1 MSSLKIAKTR
11 LLRGGVRF
19 MRNLTGIGM
28 FAVALLGAAQALGDV
43 TLGPGETLTWA
54 TDAPAADETITAT
67 GGTIVFDANATVAHN
82 FYLGGEVSVMV
93 NNDAMVRFTKTF
105 YQTDPSGRLVMPRTF
120 RFGSTDGNKF
130 AFLPENSIAFAP
142 GATDAQLRLAGYCSM
157 LALPDKWSNPVPFA
171 YGTNCLVCFYGGNM
185 VTDPVFT
192 VPSNSTVRMTSPTN
206 FPATTVIRVPAT
218 ATLQNRPAKFNF
230 TTSAGEG
237 IDNNVTTVRSNNVV
251 LAGGTFQIM
260 TGSTHN
266 FWGKI
271 SGTGTIN
278 VGNQW
283 PDGARNCYHYFYGD
297 ISGLD
302 AQSQLTID
310 QVNFEDANMNN
321 GARLNSSFP
330 GTVKLN
336 YTISTWIDDKG
347 ITRTSQDTVSFGFQV
362 PGGSG
367 STNENWHVGALQGG
381 SLIGT
386 RMGEGGAR
394 LQFTAKH
401 HIHVGRLSGKLAIF
415 ATTNGGSLNSND
427 LTVDTVADDTILYVK
442 NGIRLHFGTVGR
454 GVKIRYMAG
463 PVSSNVIEVASG
475 TIEEITFLAAQRT
488 KPVYLHGNVG
498 FVGGP
503 GKVIASDGS
512 RVGFVDAEAEVAVNS
527 GTVTLGDGELLGAKP
542 ALWFDASDLSTYA
555 PLYKSSYHNNGTRH
569 APSTLLGADKPANVY
584 TNDFPL
590 IEKWYDK
597 RPEQR
602 LNFFWNDRWK
612 YDDGTFYPQFYP
624 YIVPNGLNGKPILSF
639 GIHREAGANGLS
651 SEWTH
656 VGSPGSN
663 NGSENRR
670 MHLMQN
676 PPAGVVAEGH
686 AVYVHTCV
694 MVFGSERGGGRCILG
709 GYNGNAGTAIEGT
722 HNPKCGDHFL
732 RTGSGYGVENGIF
745 QAKIEGSGK
754 NVKTNLYETWVNG
767 TSVVCTNTPMS
778 GSWDV
783 ISFHT
788 DNAGGVG
795 RAFRNIGC
803 PDDTAQ
809 AGGQDYAEILVYSN
823 KLTNAERMI
832 LEHYLA
838 NKWGLT
844 GKQATV
850 AGTITLGADAAVVG
864 SLPGI
869 VGTGSWTTRT
879 NDYVALDG
887 SFTGTIGGAGKLTAA
902 TGAQA
907 PKLASSF
914 AGSLTVSGGNLSFT
928 YANGAF
934 APALVAADAD
944 MAFPSAPTVTIST
957 SGAKLLPGDYPLV
970 SGKTLTGLTD
980 CTLSHDIGHG
990 MKAKLVRTETSL
1002 VLRVMPSGITVIFR

>member
-1 MSSLKIAKTR
+1 M
-11 LLRGGVRF
+11 
-19 MRNLTGIGM
+19 MRNVRDCVCGALVA
-28 FAVALLGAAQALGDV
+28 AVLLGAAQALGDV
-43 TLGPGETLTWA
+43 TLGPGETLNWA
-54 TDAPAADETITAT
+54 SSAPASTETITAT
-67 GGTIVFDANATVAHN
+67 GGTIVFDSDATVQNN
-82 FYLGGEVSVMV
+82 FYLGGEVTVEI
-93 NNDAMVRFTKTF
+93 NNGAKVRFAKTF
-105 YQTDPSGRLVMPRTF
+105 FQTDPSGRLVLSGSAQ
-120 RFGSTDGNKF
+120 FGSTDSGKF
-130 AFLPENSIAFAP
+130 AFLPENSIAFSSSAVDP
-142 GATDAQLRLAGYCSM
+142 SLELIGYVSL
-157 LALPDKWSNPVPFA
+157 LALLDKWSSPIPHTLAN
-171 YGTNCLVCFYGGNM
+171 NLLLCFYGGYM
-185 VTDPVFT
+185 VTDPVYT
-192 VPSNSTVRMTSPTN
+192 VPAKRTVRMTSPTN
-206 FPATTVIRVPAT
+206 FPATTIINVPAT
-218 ATLQNRPAKFNF
+218 ATFQNRPAKFNF
-230 TTSAGEG
+230 STSAGESV
-237 IDNNVTTVRSNNVV
+237 DNNTTTVRSNNVV

-266 FWGKI
+266 FWGNI
-271 SGTGTIN
+271 SGTGTVS
-278 VGNQW
+278 VGNAW
-283 PDGARNCYHYFYGD
+283 PNDGARNCYHYFYGD

-302 AQSQLTID
+302 AQSQLTIE
-310 QVNFEDANMNN
+310 QVRNVSVNMNN

-330 GTVKLN
+330 GTVKIN
-336 YTISTWIDDKG
+336 FNTGTWLGEDG
-347 ITRTSQDTVSFGFQV
+347 RTNIANDVVSFGFAV

-367 STNENWHVGALQGG
+367 STNEYWNVGALQGG
-381 SLIGT
+381 SLIGQ
-386 RMGEGGAR
+386 RNGEGGAR

-401 HIHVGRLSGKLAIF
+401 HIHVGTLSGKLALF
-415 ATTNGGSLNSND
+415 ATGATDRLNSND
-427 LTVDTVADDTILYVK
+427 LTVDTVADDTIIYVK
-442 NGIRLHFGTVGR
+442 NGLRLHFGTVGK
-454 GVKIRYMAG
+454 GVKIRYMAD
-463 PVSSNVIEVASG
+463 PLSSNVVEVASG
-475 TIEEITFLAAQRT
+475 TIEEITFLANLRS

-512 RVGFVDAEAEVAVNS
+512 RVGFVGAEAEVVVNS
-527 GTVTLGDGELLGAKP
+527 GSVALGDVALGDEELFGSKP
-542 ALWFDASDLSTYA
+542 ALWVDASDLSTYA

-639 GIHREAGANGLS
+639 GIHREAGSNGLS

-656 VGSPGSN
+656 VGSPGSA

-676 PPAGVVAEGH
+676 PPTGVVAEGH
-686 AVYVHTCV
+686 AVYVHSCV

-709 GYNGNAGTAIEGT
+709 GYKGNAGTAIDGT
-722 HNPKCGDHFL
+722 HNPQCGDHFL

-754 NVKTNLYETWVNG
+754 NATTNLYETWVNG
-767 TSVVCTNTPMS
+767 TSVICTNTPMS

-788 DNAGGVG
+788 DKAGDTG

-803 PDDTAQ
+803 PDDTNQ
-809 AGGQDYAEILVYSN
+809 SGGQDYAEFLVYSN
-823 KLTNAERMI
+823 KLTTAERLI
-832 LEHYLA
+832 VENYLA
-838 NKWGLT
+838 SKWGLT
-844 GKQATV
+844 GKQAAN
-850 AGTITLGADAAVVG
+850 AGTVTLGAGGALVG
-864 SLPGI
+864 SLPNIAGS
-869 VGTGSWTTRT
+869 GTWTLGA
-879 NDYVALDG
+879 NDYAVLDG
-887 SFTGTIGGAGKLTAA
+887 SFTGTIGGTGHLTAP

-914 AGSLTVSGGNLSFT
+914 AGSLTMSGGNLSFT

-934 APALVAADAD
+934 APALVAKDAD

-957 SGAKLLPGDYPLV
+957 CGATLLPGDYPLV